1 MLYIR
6 TVTHAGYKMKSLPFQ
21 ILGLGEGIKELEV
34 WIKKSCYYQ
43 QCRSPCASPRLD
55 HLRADGEEEGGREGT
70 GGKDKRE

>member
-43 QCRSPCASPRLD
+43 QCRSPRASPRLD
-55 HLRADGEEEGGREGT
+55 HLRADGEEVGGREGT
-70 GGKDKRE
+70 GGKDKRG